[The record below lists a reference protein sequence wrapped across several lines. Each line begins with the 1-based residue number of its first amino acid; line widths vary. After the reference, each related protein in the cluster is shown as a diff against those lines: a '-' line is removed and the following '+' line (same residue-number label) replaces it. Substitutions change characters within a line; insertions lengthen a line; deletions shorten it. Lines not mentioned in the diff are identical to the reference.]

1 MPRVYLEVAPIVN
14 EYFKVQAKE
23 LGTSKSYLIKMAL
36 NEQMH
41 KEIKLKKDGSEVTLI
56 KRYENLFGELLK

>member
-1 MPRVYLEVAPIVN
+1 MSKVLLEVAAIVN
-14 EYFKVQAKE
+14 EYFKEEAKK
-23 LGTSKSYLIKMAL
+23 LGTSKSYLMQMAL

-41 KEIKLKKDGSEVTLI
+41 KEIKLKKDGEEVTLR